1 MTMDMV
7 ETFFFAF
14 WHLYHCN
21 ELPHSF
27 KQLYNTV
34 YGGLGDQQV
43 GVVTVVGGEDVDLD
57 EVIEGCPVHQKKYLF
72 WP

>member
-7 ETFFFAF
+7 DNIFFTFGHMCHA
-14 WHLYHCN
+14 N

-43 GVVTVVGGEDVDLD
+43 GVVAVVGGEVLGHA
-57 EVIEGCPVHQKKYLF
+57 EVVAFCPWQQFFLVF
-72 WP
+72 WS